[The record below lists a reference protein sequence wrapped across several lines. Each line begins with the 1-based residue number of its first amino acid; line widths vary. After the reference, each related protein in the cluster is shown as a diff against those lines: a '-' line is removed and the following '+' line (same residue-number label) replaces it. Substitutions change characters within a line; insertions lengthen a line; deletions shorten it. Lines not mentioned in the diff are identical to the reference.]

1 MKEDLTSKR
10 SIPIGMVAGVCAV
23 VVAVGGG
30 ITFWI
35 SSQPATEKPTVNP
48 TTLPTASPLP
58 VPSPMESPAVTLPV
72 TPPSPSQLPV
82 SQPSPQAST
91 PPVLPIQT
99 NVALYWV
106 RPTGEDF
113 ELVPMEVLVQDTK
126 DSEVVL
132 ATAFNR
138 LLTGAP
144 ESNTFSSIPQGT
156 KLLNLAVKDDGVYL
170 NLSREFTSGGGSAS
184 MISRVGQVI
193 YTATSLQ
200 SDAKVWLYVEDEP
213 LELLG
218 GEGLEV
224 PQPTTREN
232 FLQEFQF

>member
-1 MKEDLTSKR
+1 MKEDLRSKR

-35 SSQPATEKPTVNP
+35 SSQSATEKTTVNP

-58 VPSPMESPAVTLPV
+58 VPSPMESPTVTLPI
-72 TPPSPSQLPV
+72 TPPSPVQSPV
-82 SQPSPQAST
+82 SQPSPQPST
-91 PPVLPIQT
+91 SPVLPIQT

-106 RPTGEDF
+106 RDTGGNF
-113 ELVPMEVLVQDTK
+113 ELVPMEVLVQDTQ

-132 ATAFNR
+132 TTAFNR
-138 LLTGAP
+138 LLTGDP
-144 ESNTFSSIPQGT
+144 ESNTFSSIPPGT
-156 KLLNLAVKDDGVYL
+156 KLLNIAVKDDEVHL

-184 MISRVGQVI
+184 MISRVGQVV

-200 SDAKVWLYVEDEP
+200 SNAKVWLYVEDEP

-232 FLQEFQF
+232 FLKEFQF